1 MSMLLF
7 SLLNLR
13 ITKNAVNIG
22 TYSLEFPVVIFE
34 IVVGVILGIF
44 LNGKLLL
51 FSPEVF
57 HGREPSIWGV
67 LL

>member
-1 MSMLLF
+1 MLLF

-34 IVVGVILGIF
+34 IMVCVMCYF
-44 LNGKLLL
+44 LRQEQLRRKRK
-51 FSPEVF
+51 FSKK
-57 HGREPSIWGV
+57 S
-67 LL
+67 LALQ

>member
-1 MSMLLF
+1 MFASMLLF

-34 IVVGVILGIF
+34 IMVCVILGIL
-44 LNGKLLL
+44 LNGKLGLSQIL
-51 FSPEVF
+51 CKVQTAIKQEQF
-57 HGREPSIWGV
+57 
-67 LL
+67 

>member
-34 IVVGVILGIF
+34 IMVF
-44 LNGKLLL
+44 AS
-51 FSPEVF
+51 SPSTTTMTM
-57 HGREPSIWGV
+57 RTPRAAIRTA
-67 LL
+67 L

>member
-1 MSMLLF
+1 MLLF

-34 IVVGVILGIF
+34 IMVSIKVFCRCFKSEGKIILSGESDW
-44 LNGKLLL
+44 NMK
-51 FSPEVF
+51 
-57 HGREPSIWGV
+57 
-67 LL
+67 

>member
-34 IVVGVILGIF
+34 IMVYM
-44 LNGKLLL
+44 
-51 FSPEVF
+51 F
-57 HGREPSIWGV
+57 HIKQK
-67 LL
+67 

>member
-22 TYSLEFPVVIFE
+22 TYSLGAVNIYAQIYLQAPAE
-34 IVVGVILGIF
+34 
-44 LNGKLLL
+44 
-51 FSPEVF
+51 
-57 HGREPSIWGV
+57 
-67 LL
+67 